1 MSGVKKIK
9 LKKGEQMYKAT
20 IQTINGKSE
29 QKIFKSRVQIF
40 HWLRKRLCAWFSD
53 RENYTSW
60 KRLVLTENNFSWYGF
75 NININREGEN

>member
-1 MSGVKKIK
+1 
-9 LKKGEQMYKAT
+9 MYKAT

-53 RENYTSW
+53 KENYTSW

-75 NININREGEN
+75 NININRERTNVKYKRKII

>member
-1 MSGVKKIK
+1 
-9 LKKGEQMYKAT
+9 MYRAT

-60 KRLVLTENNFSWYGF
+60 KRLVLTENYFSWYGF
-75 NININREGEN
+75 NINIIRERTNV

>member
-1 MSGVKKIK
+1 
-9 LKKGEQMYKAT
+9 MYNKSRLR
-20 IQTINGKSE
+20 INGKSE

-60 KRLVLTENNFSWYGF
+60 KRLVLTENYFSWYGF
-75 NININREGEN
+75 KININRERTNV